1 MAKPI
6 PVNRRWQENQ
16 RMVAQNGA
24 SRPATPPAPRRLF
37 APDSRRTLRE
47 ALAELLGALQ
57 EEPEVEHLAPV
68 REPPP
73 RVIQARYAQTC
84 TGCGMPIRVGDSI
97 TRHPRWGE
105 WVHVG
110 CREREQ
116 RAAQRVIEAR
126 YDGVCR
132 VCIRPIRQG
141 QLITRCIGYGWVHQE
156 CASRGRR

>member
-16 RMVAQNGA
+16 RTAAQNGA
-24 SRPATPPAPRRLF
+24 SRPATPPAPRRLP
-37 APDSRRTLRE
+37 ASNARQTLRE

-57 EEPEVEHLAPV
+57 EEPEVECLLPV
-68 REPPP
+68 REPAP
-73 RVIQARYAQTC
+73 RVIRARYTQTC
-84 TGCGMPIRVGDSI
+84 TGCGMPIRPGDSI

-116 RAAQRVIEAR
+116 RAAQRVVEAR

-141 QLITRCIGYGWVHQE
+141 QLITTGIGYGWVHQE
-156 CASRGRR
+156 CAARERR